1 MSAQVQSHERRRF
14 SRVPFEAAVN
24 LSNPSGKWGGRLIDI
39 SLKGVLISR
48 PQHWTGKSGDEMLLE
63 IHPPGATFG
72 IRMETVVAHAEPD
85 KVGLRCLSIDID
97 SISHLRRLMELN
109 LGDEEIL
116 NRELS
121 LMGS

>member
-1 MSAQVQSHERRRF
+1 
-14 SRVPFEAAVN
+14 